1 MDITAEL
8 LDALS
13 DFYSSKVCD
22 DLEPEWI
29 VDFSTEE
36 LNKMAQDMH
45 FYNGDP
51 HEYYEGEKLG
61 TSSVLFL
68 FSCYFKYEIALTA
81 NQQKLLDKIIENFK
95 TYYA

>member
-1 MDITAEL
+1 MNISA
-8 LDALS
+8 
-13 DFYSSKVCD
+13 
-22 DLEPEWI
+22 
-29 VDFSTEE
+29 EE

-45 FYNGDP
+45 KYNGDS

-61 TSSVLFL
+61 TGSVLFL
-68 FSCYFKYEIALTA
+68 FSCYFKYEIALTE